1 MGRRTRGGSSSTA
14 RGFFGDSE
22 DWRTRVDEVGYQRK
36 KGKEEVDGKE
46 GKKKEKKKKKKKKKK
61 EKKGLVVF
69 VVSAFEVI
77 YPREERKKCTEGAQ
91 VRRV

>member
-46 GKKKEKKKKKKKKKK
+46 GKKKEKKKKKKKKK

-69 VVSAFEVI
+69 VVSAFKRYIQEKK
-77 YPREERKKCTEGAQ
+77 ERSAQ
-91 VRRV
+91 KEHK

>member
-46 GKKKEKKKKKKKKKK
+46 GKKKEKKKKKKKKK